1 MKILITGGS
10 GLLGQYLN
18 VTLSGDNEILS
29 LYNKNP
35 GNCKNYAS
43 KEIDLIKKEGLV
55 EIFIAFKPDVVIHT
69 AAISRPELCD
79 SLPQE
84 YVTDININ
92 ATANLAELCDRYKSK
107 LIFTSTDLVYDG
119 DSGGMMCEEDLVN
132 PVSFYAETKIKSEVI
147 IGNTFDNFIILRT
160 SLLFGMG
167 KNHSVNNF
175 HNMILSF
182 RKNKKVKLFYDQFRT
197 PLSLNDSS
205 EIIYQLINNNIKN
218 VTINFGGMER
228 ISRAELGEIVCRAGG
243 FDTSLIERTSMY
255 DIPDL
260 HKVADVSMNTD
271 KLNSLVIKRNSLE
284 ESVTKILKD
293 LL

>member
-18 VTLSGDNEILS
+18 VKLSKDNEILS

-35 GNCKNYAS
+35 GNCKNYPS
-43 KEIDLIKKEGLV
+43 EEIDLSKKERLD
-55 EIFIAFKPDVVIHT
+55 EIFIAFAPDVVIHT

-79 SLPQE
+79 ELPHE
-84 YVTDININ
+84 YVTEININ
-92 ATANLAELCDRYKSK
+92 ATEHLAELCNRFNSK

-119 DSGGMMCEEDLVN
+119 DSGGMMSEEDLIN
-132 PVSFYAETKIKSEVI
+132 PVSFYAETKIKSEEI
-147 IGNTFDNFIILRT
+147 IKNTFDNFVILRT

-175 HNMILSF
+175 HNMILNF
-182 RKNKKVKLFYDQFRT
+182 RSNKKVKLFYDQFRT
-197 PLSLNDSS
+197 PLSLNDAS
-205 EIIYQLINNNIKN
+205 EIIYHLTNSDIRDT
-218 VTINFGGMER
+218 TINFGGMER
-228 ISRAELGEIVCRAGG
+228 VSRTELGEIVCRAGG

-284 ESVTKILKD
+284 ESVVKILKD

>member
-18 VTLSGDNEILS
+18 VKLSGDNEILS

-43 KEIDLIKKEGLV
+43 KEIDLSNKEKLD
-55 EIFIAFKPDVVIHT
+55 EIFITFNPDVVIHT

-79 SLPQE
+79 SLPS
-84 YVTDININ
+84 D
-92 ATANLAELCDRYKSK
+92 ATANLAELCDRYNSK

-119 DSGGMMCEEDLVN
+119 DSGGMMSEEDLIN
-132 PVSFYAETKIKSEVI
+132 PVSFYAETKIKSEDI
-147 IGNTFDNFIILRT
+147 IKNTFDNFVILRT

-182 RKNKKVKLFYDQFRT
+182 RKNKKVKLFYDQYRT
-197 PLSLNDSS
+197 PLSLNEAS
-205 EIIYQLINNNIKN
+205 EIISQLINNNIRN
-218 VTINFGGMER
+218 ITINFGGMER
-228 ISRAELGEIVCRAGG
+228 ISRTELGEIVCRAGG

>member
-1 MKILITGGS
+1 
-10 GLLGQYLN
+10 
-18 VTLSGDNEILS
+18 
-29 LYNKNP
+29 
-35 GNCKNYAS
+35 
-43 KEIDLIKKEGLV
+43 
-55 EIFIAFKPDVVIHT
+55 
-69 AAISRPELCD
+69 
-79 SLPQE
+79 
-84 YVTDININ
+84 
-92 ATANLAELCDRYKSK
+92 
-107 LIFTSTDLVYDG
+107 
-119 DSGGMMCEEDLVN
+119 MMSEEDLIN
-132 PVSFYAETKIKSEVI
+132 PVSFYAETKIKSEDI
-147 IGNTFDNFIILRT
+147 IKNTFDNFVILRT

-182 RKNKKVKLFYDQFRT
+182 RKNKKVKLFYDQYRT
-197 PLSLNDSS
+197 PLSLNEAS
-205 EIIYQLINNNIKN
+205 EIISQLINNNIRN
-218 VTINFGGMER
+218 ITINFRGMER
-228 ISRAELGEIVCRAGG
+228 ISRTELGEIVCREGG

>member
-18 VTLSGDNEILS
+18 VKLSGDNEILS

-43 KEIDLIKKEGLV
+43 KEIDLSNKEKLD
-55 EIFIAFKPDVVIHT
+55 EIFITFNPDVVIHT

-79 SLPQE
+79 SLPSE
-84 YVTDININ
+84 YVKEININ
-92 ATANLAELCDRYKSK
+92 ATEHLAELCARYNSK

-119 DSGGMMCEEDLVN
+119 DSGGMMSEEDLVN
-132 PVSFYAETKIKSEVI
+132 PVSFYAETKIMSEDI
-147 IGNTFDNFIILRT
+147 IRNTFDNFIILRT

-167 KNHSVNNF
+167 MNHSLNNF

-197 PLSLNDSS
+197 PLSLIDAS
-205 EIIYQLINNNIKN
+205 EIISQLLNNNIRN
-218 VTINFGGMER
+218 ITINFGGMER
-228 ISRAELGEIVCRAGG
+228 ISRTELGEIVCRAGG

-271 KLNSLVIKRNSLE
+271 KLNSLVIKRNSPE
-284 ESVTKILKD
+284 ESVTQILKD
-293 LL
+293 LF

>member
-18 VTLSGDNEILS
+18 VKLSGDNEILS

-43 KEIDLIKKEGLV
+43 MEIDLVKKEGLD

-79 SLPQE
+79 SLPPE
-84 YVTDININ
+84 YVTEININ
-92 ATANLAELCDRYKSK
+92 ATEHIAELCARYNSK

-119 DSGGMMCEEDLVN
+119 DSGGMMSEEDLIN
-132 PVSFYAETKIKSEVI
+132 PVSFYAETKIKSEDI
-147 IGNTFDNFIILRT
+147 IKNTFDNFVILRT

-182 RKNKKVKLFYDQFRT
+182 RKNKKVKLFYDQYRT
-197 PLSLNDSS
+197 PLSLNEAS
-205 EIIYQLINNNIKN
+205 EIISQLINNNIRN
-218 VTINFGGMER
+218 ITINFGGMER
-228 ISRAELGEIVCRAGG
+228 ISRTELGEIVCRAGR

-271 KLNSLVIKRNSLE
+271 KLNSLVIKRNSPE
-284 ESVTKILKD
+284 ESVTQILKD
-293 LL
+293 LF

>member
-1 MKILITGGS
+1 MKLLITGGS

-18 VTLSGDNEILS
+18 VKLSGDNEILS

-43 KEIDLIKKEGLV
+43 MEIDLINKERLD

-79 SLPQE
+79 SLPPE
-84 YVTDININ
+84 YVTEININ
-92 ATANLAELCDRYKSK
+92 ATEHLAELCDKYNSK

-119 DSGGMMCEEDLVN
+119 DSGGMMSEEDLIN
-132 PVSFYAETKIKSEVI
+132 PVSFYAETKIKSEDI
-147 IGNTFDNFIILRT
+147 IRNTFDNFVILRT

-182 RKNKKVKLFYDQFRT
+182 RKNKKVKLFYDQYRT
-197 PLSLNDSS
+197 PLSLIDAS
-205 EIIYQLINNNIKN
+205 EIISQLLNNNIRN
-218 VTINFGGMER
+218 ITINFGGMER

-293 LL
+293 IL